1 MNWFGIIGFVC
12 VQIFHV
18 PQLYKL
24 YKRYKTLGSRLD
36 DISAT
41 AYSMLFI
48 GLLSYAIY
56 GFGTGAPAF
65 YVAGS
70 VIGAVQVGATL
81 YMLWTAR
88 T

>member
-1 MNWFGIIGFVC
+1 MSWFGLLGLVL
-12 VQIFHV
+12 VQAFHA

-24 YKRYKTLGSRLD
+24 WKRYKTLGSRLD

-41 AYSMLFI
+41 AYSILFV
-48 GLLSYAIY
+48 GLLSYTIY
-56 GFGTGAPAF
+56 GFCTDAWL

-70 VIGAVQVGATL
+70 MIGMVQVGATL

-88 T
+88 S